1 MYGPEAFDDDPMWD
15 ESVDGPDVDAS
26 DELRHALPAYANKA
40 ISDIDAA
47 RIPADASG
55 QIAAVQIALRPPY
68 CDEIFGD
75 DLLPWIPLLVLMFK
89 QLSEPKMKSLGTLI
103 LDNAVRLIQLFMQRN
118 THAFRH
124 VFADILQCVADLLE
138 YTESDARTATEQAG
152 LSARVLLLPN
162 TLQHLTCASHRCE
175 AMPCC
180 SDELP
185 TCNDHSGE
193 PCFSVDISNDDRID
207 MLRSSFTLVL
217 GQFMFDSMLVLD
229 FIPAFADILK
239 RQIRCAAPSVQEAS
253 SIALLDLVKSMV
265 PPPESARVSLLSLFD
280 IVSTDSFRTPTLE
293 LQVVQLVDWLLLPLP
308 ADQLKPYARALAS
321 LCPRVL
327 EFAHCSELRFKVG
340 DLMFHLHKLFPFMLL
355 YLPSFRVCFDRAAAL
370 LPPMRSCF
378 MHIVQT
384 LPECFH
390 SSSLTACDNVAVSDC
405 VSSLSPSDVF
415 HRTSWTFFQDALRR
429 VSEQSPCASL
439 DGISFVCDVFSCLQ
453 SVSRSNRIAKAVNEL
468 VYGLA
473 EANSNPNN
481 LESYKDALTALAKMA
496 IRLSGTARSI
506 IVFLLIQSMLDEDVS
521 LRALAYQQICFVA
534 QSSGM
539 STSELIRQPYV
550 EETILKWLPQRRL
563 VCDEVCEALLDVGVE
578 TFLEDALPLVL
589 PKLVLD
595 QAIEVLNEIST
606 RLHVQLSTLVVER
619 IAPILHHVL
628 ANPDIEPSRATKAI
642 EFLCQR
648 IVPGYRFSD
657 LLKLSKQGL
666 VVSLIDS
673 MGIPAQRNSA
683 EHALQILVLADS
695 GVGFGEYKTSEQ
707 FAIPDASTMS
717 AFCADFFLMICDNL
731 NNVIQNSNTGSVDR
745 KVQAVRSLKCLTQLV
760 GPRLS
765 NFASK
770 MVATMK
776 VGLERV
782 GDPAVITEI
791 LLLFESF
798 LDALAADHLGTCLS
812 QIVVTLLSCWRSH
825 ASSALI
831 RDRIVEILDR
841 LLVGR
846 KSELSK
852 YFAELLP
859 MIPEDPELATI
870 RHSVSGLTRDVDERR
885 SSVQAVFELLDI
897 LRQLLIKSTG
907 VGLSRF
913 GYYSDQPTGQ
923 LSSLLNGIPDRV
935 LAFAAHACGAH
946 TRALRHLEMHVRS
959 SDTAA
964 TLEDLD
970 FLQRVFADLDDAD
983 GMQGL
988 SFLRTRPPSPVEQA
1002 RDLESLGQWNDALIC
1017 HQEQARSDPDHH
1029 DTRVALL
1036 HCLLRLGRYENC
1048 ISEVAEIIG
1057 DDNHVMDN
1065 PVMSKLLSFG
1075 IESAWRSANW
1085 AALERFMI
1093 AHPDPSCFEVGLAN
1107 VISAWRSD
1115 DEERVTATLQQAR
1128 AYPFWAQLQ
1137 LLNDFDLARTRVTA
1151 SVSWP
1156 WQQRI
1161 ASMQPA
1167 FTTRE
1172 PILSVH
1178 RLVFEAACR
1187 DDLAGQC
1194 WLQLARE
1201 SRLSSEFDQ
1210 ASYAVLRA
1218 NRLQVRNAC
1227 LEQAELLRARGNFSQ
1242 ALIVLEEH
1250 IASRG
1255 QLPIGYTSQER
1266 QEELS
1271 NMQCLVGE
1279 LMQLSA
1285 SRTSDSILST
1295 YRTAIAHCSTLDK
1308 PHFLWGSFMDTL
1320 LRSELD
1326 VQIDDSDRRD
1336 VIKKLVPDII
1346 HHYLL
1351 SVMSSSGY
1359 VFDTLPRVVT
1369 LWCEHAEV
1377 FVPNGTSKSKGGPSS
1392 NRVNDVAAWI
1402 SDWIKKVPAHN
1413 WYVVLPQLVSRLQ
1426 NENASVQEFLTAVI
1440 VRTFLAHPRQST
1452 WIVASIEH
1460 YKSDEHRNPVMRILK
1475 SVGSKMN
1482 GAAREELQRAQR
1494 LLSLLVELCTFQI
1507 AKEIRSTRLPSNSA
1521 MTVAI
1526 PERPPDAP
1534 GVSSSDVVNPFPL
1547 ETVMITGI
1555 DDHLNILPSKE
1566 KPRQARF
1573 LGSDGSYHLFLC
1585 KVEGEGDMRK
1595 NSRMMEVANVVNRLF
1610 RASPD
1615 SRRRRLRL
1623 RTYAVMPLREDCG
1636 IIEWVLNTSAF
1647 RAIVDFYQ
1655 SDLPMSAKQAAT
1667 YYEAHASEPVARYHH
1682 LRKVMQPRLH
1692 RFFMD
1697 TFPEPT
1703 TWYENRMLFT
1713 RSWAVWA
1720 MVGHI
1725 VGLGDRHGENILLD
1739 RSNGEVIHVDF
1750 DCLFDRGLNLRTPE
1764 VVPFR
1769 LTANALDGMGITQHE
1784 GVFRTSCNVAMRVLR
1799 DNSGVLQKC
1808 LETFVHDP
1816 LVEWKSKRVLH
1827 QGLGEKA
1834 MKNVENRLAGKI
1846 ANSTLPVSVE
1856 GYVDHLIRAAMSPD
1870 NLGRMFVGWMPWS

>member
-1 MYGPEAFDDDPMWD
+1 
-15 ESVDGPDVDAS
+15 
-26 DELRHALPAYANKA
+26 
-40 ISDIDAA
+40 
-47 RIPADASG
+47 
-55 QIAAVQIALRPPY
+55 
-68 CDEIFGD
+68 
-75 DLLPWIPLLVLMFK
+75 
-89 QLSEPKMKSLGTLI
+89 
-103 LDNAVRLIQLFMQRN
+103 
-118 THAFRH
+118 
-124 VFADILQCVADLLE
+124 
-138 YTESDARTATEQAG
+138 
-152 LSARVLLLPN
+152 
-162 TLQHLTCASHRCE
+162 
-175 AMPCC
+175 
-180 SDELP
+180 
-185 TCNDHSGE
+185 
-193 PCFSVDISNDDRID
+193 
-207 MLRSSFTLVL
+207 
-217 GQFMFDSMLVLD
+217 
-229 FIPAFADILK
+229 
-239 RQIRCAAPSVQEAS
+239 
-253 SIALLDLVKSMV
+253 
-265 PPPESARVSLLSLFD
+265 
-280 IVSTDSFRTPTLE
+280 
-293 LQVVQLVDWLLLPLP
+293 
-308 ADQLKPYARALAS
+308 
-321 LCPRVL
+321 
-327 EFAHCSELRFKVG
+327 
-340 DLMFHLHKLFPFMLL
+340 
-355 YLPSFRVCFDRAAAL
+355 
-370 LPPMRSCF
+370 
-378 MHIVQT
+378 
-384 LPECFH
+384 
-390 SSSLTACDNVAVSDC
+390 
-405 VSSLSPSDVF
+405 
-415 HRTSWTFFQDALRR
+415 
-429 VSEQSPCASL
+429 
-439 DGISFVCDVFSCLQ
+439 
-453 SVSRSNRIAKAVNEL
+453 
-468 VYGLA
+468 
-473 EANSNPNN
+473 
-481 LESYKDALTALAKMA
+481 
-496 IRLSGTARSI
+496 
-506 IVFLLIQSMLDEDVS
+506 MLDEDVS

-870 RHSVSGLTRDVDERR
+870 RHSVSGLTRDVDVTRRLSSMLLSVDNESSNVREMALTQLRDALSQPSTAQTLINCVRNGDSLLFVLVTALLRRCSDPSSSVRLLCAECIGALGAVDPSLVGTIHNMKPAQEIGSVESFALILCVDYLAKAVRSSAPKAQNRAMFAVQEILKFAHCRPETPELFAEACTGGNINDWISRVDFADRKGVEFWASLPDAVRELLSPCLTSGYHIADRAAPASTTFHRVGMAHERWLSVWCRYLISRSSGPLSDVFRACRGVVVSDVNTATFLLPHLVLDALGAGELNQIRDEILGIVNHDSGIQERR

-1093 AHPDPSCFEVGLAN
+1093 AHPDPSCFE
-1107 VISAWRSD
+1107 
-1115 DEERVTATLQQAR
+1115 
-1128 AYPFWAQLQ
+1128 
-1137 LLNDFDLARTRVTA
+1137 
-1151 SVSWP
+1151 
-1156 WQQRI
+1156 
-1161 ASMQPA
+1161 
-1167 FTTRE
+1167 
-1172 PILSVH
+1172 
-1178 RLVFEAACR
+1178 
-1187 DDLAGQC
+1187 
-1194 WLQLARE
+1194 
-1201 SRLSSEFDQ
+1201 
-1210 ASYAVLRA
+1210 
-1218 NRLQVRNAC
+1218 
-1227 LEQAELLRARGNFSQ
+1227 
-1242 ALIVLEEH
+1242 
-1250 IASRG
+1250 
-1255 QLPIGYTSQER
+1255 
-1266 QEELS
+1266 
-1271 NMQCLVGE
+1271 
-1279 LMQLSA
+1279 
-1285 SRTSDSILST
+1285 
-1295 YRTAIAHCSTLDK
+1295 
-1308 PHFLWGSFMDTL
+1308 
-1320 LRSELD
+1320 
-1326 VQIDDSDRRD
+1326 
-1336 VIKKLVPDII
+1336 
-1346 HHYLL
+1346 
-1351 SVMSSSGY
+1351 
-1359 VFDTLPRVVT
+1359 
-1369 LWCEHAEV
+1369 
-1377 FVPNGTSKSKGGPSS
+1377 
-1392 NRVNDVAAWI
+1392 
-1402 SDWIKKVPAHN
+1402 
-1413 WYVVLPQLVSRLQ
+1413 
-1426 NENASVQEFLTAVI
+1426 
-1440 VRTFLAHPRQST
+1440 
-1452 WIVASIEH
+1452 
-1460 YKSDEHRNPVMRILK
+1460 
-1475 SVGSKMN
+1475 
-1482 GAAREELQRAQR
+1482 
-1494 LLSLLVELCTFQI
+1494 
-1507 AKEIRSTRLPSNSA
+1507 
-1521 MTVAI
+1521 
-1526 PERPPDAP
+1526 
-1534 GVSSSDVVNPFPL
+1534 
-1547 ETVMITGI
+1547 
-1555 DDHLNILPSKE
+1555 
-1566 KPRQARF
+1566 
-1573 LGSDGSYHLFLC
+1573 
-1585 KVEGEGDMRK
+1585 
-1595 NSRMMEVANVVNRLF
+1595 
-1610 RASPD
+1610 
-1615 SRRRRLRL
+1615 
-1623 RTYAVMPLREDCG
+1623 
-1636 IIEWVLNTSAF
+1636 
-1647 RAIVDFYQ
+1647 
-1655 SDLPMSAKQAAT
+1655 
-1667 YYEAHASEPVARYHH
+1667 
-1682 LRKVMQPRLH
+1682 
-1692 RFFMD
+1692 
-1697 TFPEPT
+1697 
-1703 TWYENRMLFT
+1703 
-1713 RSWAVWA
+1713 
-1720 MVGHI
+1720 
-1725 VGLGDRHGENILLD
+1725 
-1739 RSNGEVIHVDF
+1739 
-1750 DCLFDRGLNLRTPE
+1750 
-1764 VVPFR
+1764 
-1769 LTANALDGMGITQHE
+1769 
-1784 GVFRTSCNVAMRVLR
+1784 
-1799 DNSGVLQKC
+1799 
-1808 LETFVHDP
+1808 
-1816 LVEWKSKRVLH
+1816 
-1827 QGLGEKA
+1827 
-1834 MKNVENRLAGKI
+1834 
-1846 ANSTLPVSVE
+1846 
-1856 GYVDHLIRAAMSPD
+1856 
-1870 NLGRMFVGWMPWS
+1870 